1 MLWALKDSGH
11 SLLLLGGEEH
21 GKIGAKFLKSSAPDL
36 YKEINSHRFMIEL
49 DWAGSG
55 GCLYNGVLN
64 SDKFKNY
71 INKELN
77 VKEDNFKGGCDLSI
91 LCNDICG
98 VNLGVGY
105 HKHYT
110 ENEYLSAA
118 EWQAVFEEVSRFLE
132 KEHPKFKIGGGAKFK
147 NIIERVFKRIL
158 KRK

>member
-1 MLWALKDSGH
+1 MLMALKDSGH
-11 SLLLLGGEEH
+11 SLLLLSGEEH
-21 GKIGAKFLKSSAPDL
+21 GKIGARFLKSSAPDL
-36 YKEINSHRFMIEL
+36 YKEINGHRFMIEL

-91 LCNDICG
+91 LCDKICG

-105 HKHYT
+105 HKHHT
-110 ENEYLSAA
+110 KDEYLSAA
-118 EWQAVFEEVSRFLE
+118 EWQAVFE
-132 KEHPKFKIGGGAKFK
+132 
-147 NIIERVFKRIL
+147 
-158 KRK
+158 